1 MGKKCDFIRKLLAH
15 ANTAKR
21 SKKSN
26 VSMNH
31 RFNISSLVAT
41 YESHRKIRYE
51 VQEQAMSGCMATR
64 NSLSAVFLLRSP
76 LRSTRLLLL
85 CQSRATLRSF
95 PWIHVCRPFSAE
107 QVPRTRTLN
116 ALTRQE
122 VPEQTDLEV
131 STMSSH
137 QSTLDANSMAPDA
150 AEQIVAIVKL
160 PLETGRESIAE
171 EDDFSDDD
179 DDPSGYKNL
188 SRPLLDFIIT
198 RVSDFNKG
206 AHADRMTFSDFK
218 AFWRTN
224 FEKIRLEVT
233 HSHESDLFIT
243 DPPLKELEIEILNTA
258 DYKFCPCRF
267 DYVDAHITIRA
278 EQGITRDV
286 FLEGLRDQLYGEA
299 VRSEHLRLSD
309 RHRGMLVP
317 TDWNYMEEDEGV
329 FYPGSQYDRM
339 RIWVYCSDQAIPHE
353 QRENKL

>member
-1 MGKKCDFIRKLLAH
+1 MRGRI
-15 ANTAKR
+15 
-21 SKKSN
+21 
-26 VSMNH
+26 
-31 RFNISSLVAT
+31 
-41 YESHRKIRYE
+41 
-51 VQEQAMSGCMATR
+51 ATR
-64 NSLSAVFLLRSP
+64 NSLSAVFLLRCG
-76 LRSTRLLLL
+76 LRSTRLLLV
-85 CQSRATLRSF
+85 CQSQATLRPF
-95 PWIHVCRPFSAE
+95 PWIHACRPFSTE
-107 QVPRTRTLN
+107 QLPRIRTLN

-137 QSTLDANSMAPDA
+137 QSTLNANSTAPEA
-150 AEQIVAIVKL
+150 AEQTVAIDDL
-160 PLETGRESIAE
+160 PLETGRESITE

-179 DDPSGYKNL
+179 SCNKNL

-206 AHADRMTFSDFK
+206 AHTGRMTFSDFK

-224 FEKIRLEVT
+224 FEKMRLELT

-258 DYKFCPCRF
+258 NERSCPCRF

-286 FLEGLRDQLYGEA
+286 FLEALRDQLYGEE
-299 VRSEHLRLSD
+299 VRSERLRLSD

-317 TDWNYMEEDEGV
+317 RDWEYMQEGEGE
-329 FYPGSQYDRM
+329 FYQGSQYDRM

-353 QRENKL
+353 HRENKL